1 MMSKGK
7 KLSLEKGK
15 VEIFKNLALQEKHG
29 TTI

>member
-1 MMSKGK
+1 MSKGK

-15 VEIFKNLALQEKHG
+15 VEILKNLALHEKHG